1 MSFGVDTPLGPLL
14 RYTTRMTTERAPIP
28 KFIGA
33 RVRRREDP
41 ELITG
46 RARFVADI
54 QLDNVLHLTVWR
66 SPVAHGRV
74 LAVRTEEAEALPGVA
89 AVLTAE
95 DLQDAWVKPLPLLSG
110 AMAGSYEFTR
120 LPKRYPLACGL
131 VRFAGEGVAVVLAED
146 AAVAADALERIE
158 VELEPLPALTSTGQ
172 ALEEGAP
179 SIHDR
184 AEGNRAFVW
193 TADSG
198 GVDEAFQRAAA
209 TVDLDVRIQRL
220 VPTAMEPRAVLAAPD
235 SGSDGVTLWTTT
247 QIPHQVQ
254 GDLAKLLDWPAEQI
268 RVIAPEVGGGFG
280 AKAAVYPE
288 EALAVLLARRFGRPV
303 RWVATRSED
312 SQATTQ
318 GRDQHDRIRLA
329 ADREGRLLAADLEV
343 HADLG
348 AWVSRVGAAVTPFTG
363 LMMTGVY
370 DIPAARARAVGVLTN
385 KPPVEPYRG
394 AGRPEAAYLIER
406 AMDALAR
413 KLGMDPAEL
422 RRRNFVPPER
432 FPYRTAI
439 GIEYDS
445 GNYAAALERALELAG
460 YPELRR
466 LQGERRREGGDLL
479 GIGVACY
486 VEICGFGPWET
497 GGVSVDAEANVVVL
511 SGTSPHGQGHQ
522 TTWAQLAAEV
532 LQVPMETIEVK
543 HGDTAVV
550 PQGVGTFG
558 SRSAPVGGSAVFQ
571 SAQTVRD
578 GARAIA
584 AHLLEASEEDL
595 RLEDGKFFVV
605 GAPQLGVS
613 WKEVAAAAHSEGLPE
628 ALRGRLRA
636 DTRYEPKG
644 ETYPFGTHVCVVEI
658 DRETGQIRILRYL
671 SVDDCG
677 RVINPLIVEG
687 QVHGGAA
694 QGIGQALWEQAPYDE
709 AGNPLAVN
717 LLEYAL
723 PRADSLPA
731 FESHR
736 TETPTPLN
744 PLGVKGIGEAATI
757 GSTPAV
763 VNAVADALEV
773 EHVDTPLT
781 AEKIWRL
788 L

>member
-1 MSFGVDTPLGPLL
+1 
-14 RYTTRMTTERAPIP
+14 MTTERAPIP

-466 LQGERRREGGDLL
+466 LQGERRREGGDPL

-571 SAQTVRD
+571 SAETVRD

-694 QGIGQALWEQAPYDE
+694 QGIGPALWEQAPYDE

>member
-1 MSFGVDTPLGPLL
+1 
-14 RYTTRMTTERAPIP
+14 MTTERAPIP

-120 LPKRYPLACGL
+120 LPKRYPLASGL

-254 GDLAKLLDWPAEQI
+254 GDLAKVLDWPAEQI

-644 ETYPFGTHVCVVEI
+644 ETYPFGTHVCVIEI

>member
-1 MSFGVDTPLGPLL
+1 
-14 RYTTRMTTERAPIP
+14 MTTERAPIP

-120 LPKRYPLACGL
+120 LPKRYPLASGL

-571 SAQTVRD
+571 SAETVRD

-644 ETYPFGTHVCVVEI
+644 ETYPFGTHVCVIEI

>member
-1 MSFGVDTPLGPLL
+1 
-14 RYTTRMTTERAPIP
+14 MTTERAPIP

-110 AMAGSYEFTR
+110 AMAGSYEFTK
-120 LPKRYPLACGL
+120 LPKRYPLASGL

-184 AEGNRAFVW
+184 VEGNRAFVW

-254 GDLAKLLDWPAEQI
+254 GDLAKVLDWPAEQI

-522 TTWAQLAAEV
+522 TTWAQLTAEV
-532 LQVPMETIEVK
+532 LQVPLERIEVK

-571 SAQTVRD
+571 SAETVRD

-644 ETYPFGTHVCVVEI
+644 ETYPFGTHVCVIEI